1 MITCHEYD
9 YVEIVCLFHY
19 PIRLTMASGGWI
31 EGVALDTARNE
42 NRAECIKIQTDNGV
56 QLVVLAALV
65 KLAITIDNP
74 HFTEVS
80 FQS

>member
-19 PIRLTMASGGWI
+19 PIRLTMVTGELI
-31 EGVALDTARNE
+31 EGIALDTAHNE
-42 NRAECIKIQTDNGV
+42 NRTECIKIQTADGA
-56 QLVVLAALV
+56 QLVVLSEV
-65 KLAITIDNP
+65 TKLAITIDNP
-74 HFTEVS
+74 HFTEVH

>member
-56 QLVVLAALV
+56 QLVVLAELV

>member
-19 PIRLTMASGGWI
+19 PIRLTMATGVQI

-56 QLVVLAALV
+56 KLVLLADVA
-65 KLAITIDNP
+65 KLAIRIENP

>member
-19 PIRLTMASGGWI
+19 PIRLTMATGVQI

-42 NRAECIKIQTDNGV
+42 SRAECIKIQAPDGA
-56 QLVVLAALV
+56 QSVVLSEV
-65 KLAITIDNP
+65 TKLAITIDNP
-74 HFTEVS
+74 HFTEVH

>member
-1 MITCHEYD
+1 
-9 YVEIVCLFHY
+9 
-19 PIRLTMASGGWI
+19 MASGGWI

-56 QLVVLAALV
+56 QLVVLAELV

>member
-19 PIRLTMASGGWI
+19 PIRLTMTSGGWI

>member
-1 MITCHEYD
+1 
-9 YVEIVCLFHY
+9 
-19 PIRLTMASGGWI
+19 MATGVQI

-56 QLVVLAALV
+56 QLVVLAELV

-74 HFTEVS
+74 HFTEVN